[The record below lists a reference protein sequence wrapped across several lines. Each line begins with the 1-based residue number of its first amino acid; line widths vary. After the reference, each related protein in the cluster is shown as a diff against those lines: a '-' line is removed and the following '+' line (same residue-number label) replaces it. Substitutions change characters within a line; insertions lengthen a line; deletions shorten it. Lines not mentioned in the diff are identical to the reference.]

1 MANKCAICGAEIN
14 LFQTQKLADK
24 NCICRKTCRKK
35 GFKTFDYVHADLY
48 GVKAYLAQVDRGTK
62 LWNYYFV
69 PRIKTKDKTQKLKR
83 FGSPVY
89 VAEDLGL
96 MAYIQNDYKFI
107 IFGKTTRACV
117 YRIADLRAYNYE
129 ERIENNSGDSKPQK
143 KSFVRMAFINTE
155 GMSEI
160 SVEMNNIKAFQKLQ
174 KYFDTLFGV
183 QKTLGN
189 ASNIWKAQAAAI
201 KSAAAGVSAAIRG
214 DTDASE
220 KVGGAIES
228 LDAAIYGDRTEL
240 IRRADEALAAFNSYS
255 DS

>member
-14 LFQTQKLADK
+14 LFQTQKLADG

-35 GFKTFDYVHADLY
+35 GFKVYDYVHANLY
-48 GVKAYLAQVDRGTK
+48 GVQAHIAQVERGTK
-62 LWNYYFV
+62 LWNHYFV
-69 PRIKTKDKTQKLKR
+69 PRRKTKDKTQKLKR
-83 FGSPVY
+83 FGSTLF
-89 VAEDLGL
+89 VAEDIGL
-96 MAYIQNDYKFI
+96 MAYIQNDYKFW

-129 ERIENNSGDSKPQK
+129 ERIENTGGDSKPQK
-143 KSFVRMAFINTE
+143 KSFVRMAFINAE
-155 GMSEI
+155 GLSEI
-160 SVEMNNIKAFQKLQ
+160 SVEMSNIKAFEKLQ

-201 KSAAAGVSAAIRG
+201 KNAAAGVSAAIRG

-220 KVGGAIES
+220 KVGEAITS

-240 IRRADEALAAFNSYS
+240 IRRADEALAAFNG
-255 DS
+255 

>member
-1 MANKCAICGAEIN
+1 
-14 LFQTQKLADK
+14 
-24 NCICRKTCRKK
+24 
-35 GFKTFDYVHADLY
+35 
-48 GVKAYLAQVDRGTK
+48 
-62 LWNYYFV
+62 
-69 PRIKTKDKTQKLKR
+69 
-83 FGSPVY
+83 
-89 VAEDLGL
+89 
-96 MAYIQNDYKFI
+96 MAYIQNDYKFM

-117 YRIADLRAYNYE
+117 YRIAALRAYNYE

-143 KSFVRMAFINTE
+143 KSFVRMAFINTK
-155 GMSEI
+155 GMSEF
-160 SVEMNNIKAFQKLQ
+160 SVGMNNIKAFQKLQ

-189 ASNIWKAQAAAI
+189 ASNIRKAQAAAI

-240 IRRADEALAAFNSYS
+240 IRRADEALAAFNGYS

>member
-1 MANKCAICGAEIN
+1 MANKCAICGAEVN
-14 LFQTQKLADK
+14 LLQTQKLADG

-48 GVKAYLAQVDRGTK
+48 RVKDHLAQVERGTK
-62 LWNYYFV
+62 LWNHYFI
-69 PRIKTKDKTQKLKR
+69 PRKKTKDKTQKLKR
-83 FGSPVY
+83 IASHLY
-89 VAEDLGL
+89 VAEDIGL
-96 MAYIQNDYKFI
+96 MAYIQNDYKFMM
-107 IFGKTTRACV
+107 FGKTTRACV

-129 ERIENNSGDSKPQK
+129 NRIENNGGNSKPQK

-155 GMSEI
+155 GLSEI
-160 SVEMNNIKAFQKLQ
+160 SVEINNMKAFEALR

-220 KVGGAIES
+220 KVGEAITS

-240 IRRADEALAAFNSYS
+240 IRRADEALAAFNG
-255 DS
+255 